1 MSPRDIASTDQSG
14 ARQTPVGDRDHGGR
28 HADSGTPGGDPAMN
42 DSCQTLSIRSY
53 HAVRQIHLRRTVHN
67 RCPVTK
73 HRGRHATRWNPMERR
88 CSRAHQ
94 SSAQAIR
101 HRHLTLRWKRAQP
114 GWDQRQPK
122 TAELILV
129 KSSVDARRT
138 PGFRLKRAMREV
150 GIPERCARCGL
161 GTTWNGEQLILHVD
175 HVNGD
180 FLDNRRENVR
190 FLCPNCHSQTATFAG
205 RRRRVL
211 GRTLPA
217 APLAGTETPSRSET
231 ASSREDV
238 VGVLVRFN
246 DGELTAAQAAEELG
260 CHRNHV
266 FLMRKR
272 LIEAGEMDPRI
283 RERLRAAQR
292 DAVIAFALENPDKGY
307 RAISAALRERP
318 NGRMIVGHD
327 RIRAI
332 LLDVGL
338 NTPGARRSAAVHA
351 RPDTR
356 LDSSAQAE
364 VAEWQTRRP

>member
-1 MSPRDIASTDQSG
+1 MARKLFAGFGVPAAAVPCAILVIPCRYVPIMPYAKYTLDVLSTAVSQSRSIADVMRHLGIRWNGG
-14 ARQTPVGDRDHGGR
+14 AHAHISRQ
-28 HADSGTPGGDPAMN
+28 
-42 DSCQTLSIRSY
+42 
-53 HAVRQIHLRRTVHN
+53 LRRFGIDTSHFVGSVHN
-67 RCPVTK
+67 RGGTSVN
-73 HRGRHATRWNPMERR
+73 R
-88 CSRAHQ
+88 
-94 SSAQAIR
+94 
-101 HRHLTLRWKRAQP
+101 
-114 GWDQRQPK
+114 K

-129 KSSVDARRT
+129 KSSIDARRT

-205 RRRRVL
+205 RSRRVL

-292 DAVIAFALENPDKGY
+292 DAVIAFALESPDKGY

-351 RPDTR
+351 RPDKR